1 MGKYEAI
8 LYAKKT
14 NPVIENKID
23 VLKNALIS
31 VAIFSA
37 VFVGMGFALNVIE
50 NLNYVF
56 LSLNTTVIGSFIL
69 YLYRSEILFK
79 KKTNI
84 EYDHQVIIAHKVI
97 SLLSILLLSNSL
109 FFLIFLRDVFNIIN
123 LIVYAVLAILF
134 MIIHYA
140 NENRVLFLY
149 HYPRMKVA
157 SSALL
162 LFVLY
167 VTLFSLLPIQNIALN
182 YTISSIIISCLS
194 LIKIAFFTE
203 AVFPKLI
210 KPVFIVCL
218 SISIVIFV
226 FNSIAAH
233 RIILGR
239 ESPLDIQI
247 TSNVISIENSFAT
260 DESNTYLR
268 NLIQA
273 NNQIYLIYI
282 ESIEVYT
289 LDMAYIES
297 LDTPEDSHSFLNYN
311 DRLGYVTDEIMNS
324 NFRGLYLYYEGEG
337 FRFEQMVDGSPT
349 DCAFFE
355 YEGNISCAEPY
366 SAFSTIITGV
376 DLTDI
381 FSYTWEYL
389 PRTALEDSSIFYI
402 SDELLIYESNNYLT
416 SVKSNFLQD
425 QSYSM
430 NRVLVFED
438 LEYRVYE
445 ATNYLNTDKAPLFVV
460 PVENVEVRKFHYD
473 GDFYRIIAEDESG
486 EMFLYTLN
494 SKGKLI
500 NMADIGYN
508 SIFFTEHQVFSYN
521 WREDYVHLLTFD
533 APGKY
538 IIFNDSLIYTD
549 LFFAFALL
557 SIITYHLYSKKTE

>member
-56 LSLNTTVIGSFIL
+56 LSLSTTVIGSFIL
-69 YLYRSEILFK
+69 YLYRSEILYK
-79 KKTNI
+79 KKTKI
-84 EYDHQVIIAHKVI
+84 EYDHQVIIVHKVI
-97 SLLSILLLSNSL
+97 SILSILLLSNSL

-123 LIVYAVLAILF
+123 LIVYAVLAIMF
-134 MIIHYA
+134 SIMHYA

-167 VTLFSLLPIQNIALN
+167 VSLFSLLPIQNIALN
-182 YTISSIIISCLS
+182 YTISSIIISCLI
-194 LIKIAFFTE
+194 LIKKAFFSE
-203 AVFPKLI
+203 AIFPKVI
-210 KPVFIVCL
+210 KPVFIVSL
-218 SISIVIFV
+218 SISIIIFV

-239 ESPLDIQI
+239 ESPLDIQL
-247 TSNVISIENSFAT
+247 TTNVISMENSFAT

-297 LDTPEDSHSFLNYN
+297 LDTPEDSQSFLKYN
-311 DRLGYVTDEIMNS
+311 DRLGYVTDEIMDS

-389 PRTALEDSSIFYI
+389 PRTVLEDSSIFYI

-486 EMFLYTLN
+486 ERFLYTLN

-500 NMADIGYN
+500 NIADIGYN